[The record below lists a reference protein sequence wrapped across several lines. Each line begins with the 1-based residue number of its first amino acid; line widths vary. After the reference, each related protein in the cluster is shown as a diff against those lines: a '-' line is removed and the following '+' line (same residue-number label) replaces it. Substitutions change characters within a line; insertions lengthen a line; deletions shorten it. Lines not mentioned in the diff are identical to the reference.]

1 MPYTAGKSNGIN
13 WTISSESNDIPRV
26 ETCKQFGSAP
36 LCFNQK
42 VNELSVVPARR
53 DLYRTSSKRVHNMVE
68 YVWVCLNKNCSSK
81 QHHQSHS
88 K

>member
-13 WTISSESNDIPRV
+13 WTISSKSNDIPRV

-42 VNELSVVPARR
+42 VNELSVV
-53 DLYRTSSKRVHNMVE
+53 YKEGFVQNEFETCTQ
-68 YVWVCLNKNCSSK
+68 YGGVCMGLPK
-81 QHHQSHS
+81 QELF